1 MSLKLRIT
9 DDMKTAM
16 REKDMPRLSTIRL
29 LTAAMKQREVDERIE
44 LTDADIVS
52 IVEKEIKKRRD
63 AAQQYQA
70 ANRQDLADKE
80 QQEATVLEAYLPPQ
94 LSDEQILS
102 AIDAALADC
111 GATGPAAMGKLM
123 GILKPQLAGQADMSR
138 VSTLIKSRLNG

>member
-94 LSDEQILS
+94 LSDAQILS

-138 VSTLIKSRLNG
+138 VSALIKSRLNG

>member
-138 VSTLIKSRLNG
+138 VSALIKSRLNG